1 VISSEV
7 SNDPFVRN
15 LLARV
20 PAEARATFTDAQL
33 LALKAGALGGI
44 ETGKHPIDFRHSVKF
59 WRWKHYDV
67 VFVAGTNR
75 RTRELTPEEERIAH
89 VLGVVGIAILAL
101 LLSMFGYA
109 LLSWL
114 GISHLLAQDLRM

>member
-1 VISSEV
+1 MISSQV

-20 PAEARATFTDAQL
+20 PAETRATFTDAQL
-33 LALKAGALGGI
+33 IALKAGALGGI

-59 WRWKHYDV
+59 WRWKHYYF

-89 VLGVVGIAILAL
+89 LLGVASMAILAL
-101 LLSMFGYA
+101 LLTLFGYE

-114 GISHLLAQDLRM
+114 GVSHLLAQDLRM